1 MNRTTWR
8 GPFEDATSGRH
19 YVEWVD
25 PNGHIMGRDYDNL
38 PNVDLSA
45 LTGTS
50 LQEPSYPDGRSAI
63 KTTYAESVPFSTNA
77 MTGTYNPLSSGQASF
92 SQGFTAYAPAGTAP
106 IDYDEHSQA
115 RQGSIAF
122 MLSTEAAARTTSYEQ
137 QHNLWTSGFNDPL
150 TQPELGPGPYGSSS
164 HLSDFAT
171 ISHVQPMGREDLALP
186 NQTVPLQGP
195 RTVRLLGCITQL
207 PEKTTDNQ
215 IQEIKA
221 FLAKL
226 DTHKSTPKFIAAQ
239 QIGRSPE
246 DQLEFL
252 TGLQKAVE
260 TGGLVAFGN
269 GKHFHVSTCGGSN
282 CSRVMIFKTQSGG
295 RCHYCQEK
303 LRKGKTKRSPPGNL
317 SHSQF
322 SLASN
327 GDQTSYHM
335 QTLPCTSDDQ
345 HDPVDLSNK
354 DNIMLDRYTEQRASA
369 ASGKVANLLGE
380 KVTLPDISDAQV
392 DQFNHFLWRLVGVSQ
407 IRVREELE
415 ADKTPDQHLNFL
427 VGLQQ
432 AVGAKAAYGNWYL
445 NPGKNYW
452 VVKCSYG
459 VCDRIAIRD
468 NSAEEFCDNHNEAA
482 MKRRKRRFNK
492 MDRH

>member
-1 MNRTTWR
+1 MNSTTWR

-19 YVEWVD
+19 YVEWLD
-25 PNGHIMGRDYDNL
+25 PNGHIMGRDYNNL

-50 LQEPSYPDGRSAI
+50 LQEPSYPDRRSTI
-63 KTTYAESVPFSTNA
+63 NTTYAESAPFSTNA
-77 MTGTYNPLSSGQASF
+77 MTGTHHTLSNGQASF
-92 SQGFTAYAPAGTAP
+92 SQGFAAYAPAGTASV
-106 IDYDEHSQA
+106 DSDEHSQA
-115 RQGSIAF
+115 CPGSIAF
-122 MLSTEAAARTTSYEQ
+122 MLSTEAVAGITSYR
-137 QHNLWTSGFNDPL
+137 QHQDLRSSGSNDPSP
-150 TQPELGPGPYGSSS
+150 QSELGSGPHNSSS
-164 HLSDFAT
+164 HVSDFGT
-171 ISHVQPMGREDLALP
+171 ISHVQPMGSLDRAPLD
-186 NQTVPLQGP
+186 QTPPLQAI
-195 RTVRLLGCITQL
+195 RTVWLLGCMTQL
-207 PEKTTDNQ
+207 PEQTTDDD
-215 IQEIKA
+215 IQDIKA

-226 DTHKSTPKFIAAQ
+226 DTHKSTPKFRAAQ

-252 TGLQKAVE
+252 IGLQKAVE

-269 GKHFHVSTCGGSN
+269 GKHFHVSTCEGSN
-282 CSRVMIFKTQSGG
+282 CSRVMIFKTQSGR

-303 LRKGKTKRSPPGNL
+303 LRKGKTKQSPPGNL

-327 GDQTSYHM
+327 GDQTSDHM

-354 DNIMLDRYTEQRASA
+354 DNIMLDSYTEQRASA

-392 DQFNHFLWRLVGVSQ
+392 DQFNHFLWRLVGGSQ
-407 IRVREELE
+407 TMVRKELK
-415 ADKTPDQHLNFL
+415 ANKTPEQHLNFL
-427 VGLQQ
+427 IGLQQ
-432 AVGAKAAYGNWYL
+432 AIGAKTAYGNWFL

-452 VVKCSYG
+452 VVECSYG
-459 VCDRIAIRD
+459 VCSRIAIRLD
-468 NSAEEFCDNHNEAA
+468 SAEEFCDNHNERA